1 MKINLAN
8 VAGNY
13 KENLEI
19 RLAND
24 NEESEFP
31 YLSSKN
37 IEYDISGGVSAIH
50 CGGIGIADQ
59 IVNR

>member
-1 MKINLAN
+1 MKVNLAN
-8 VAGNY
+8 VIENY

-19 RLAND
+19 RLEN
-24 NEESEFP
+24 NNKESESP
-31 YLSSKN
+31 YFSATN
-37 IEYDISGGVSAIH
+37 IEYDISGRVSAIH